1 MFDCSGRKIL
11 IGVVTG
17 TLLST
22 AAFSVLA
29 TNDKI
34 SHRLLD
40 SQGKPVLT
48 TRLNEC
54 VQTPRTPNTPNQL
67 FVICGDVIDRDEDG
81 IMDDEDVCP
90 DNTPEEISKGVD
102 QSGSNKGCPIDTD
115 NDGVPNYRDD
125 CPENTPLE
133 ISKGVDSRGCPLD
146 TDQDGVPD
154 YKDLCPNTPYGAAV
168 DEHGCAII
176 DEKTIDMV
184 LAGDVTFAFDK
195 AILTSQA
202 ETTLKELVN
211 RIGVDFI
218 ETIQVVGYTDSV
230 GSEKYNMKLSEERAN
245 SVANYLIILGI
256 QASNISSW
264 GEGESN
270 PIADNSTKMGRATN
284 RRVEVKITQIKKK

>member
-11 IGVVTG
+11 IGLVTG

-29 TNDKI
+29 ANDKTT
-34 SHRLLD
+34 HYLLD

-48 TRLNEC
+48 KRDEC
-54 VQTPRTPNTPNQL
+54 VQTPRTTNTPNQP
-67 FVICGDVIDRDEDG
+67 FEICGDVFDRDKDG

-90 DNTPEEISKGVD
+90 DNTPEEISKGVN
-102 QSGSNKGCPIDTD
+102 QSGSKKGCPIDTD
-115 NDGVPNYRDD
+115 NDSVQNYRDD

-154 YKDLCPNTPYGAAV
+154 YRDLCQNTPYGAAV

-176 DEKTIDMV
+176 DEKTIDVV

-195 AILTSQA
+195 VILTSQA
-202 ETTLKELVN
+202 ETTLRELVN
-211 RIGVDFI
+211 RVGVGFI
-218 ETIQVVGYTDSV
+218 KSIQVVGHTDSV
-230 GSEKYNMKLSEERAN
+230 GSEKYNMKLSEKRAN
-245 SVANYLIILGI
+245 SVANYLISLGI
-256 QASNISSW
+256 QASGIVSF

-284 RRVEVKITQIKKK
+284 RRVEIKFTQFKKK